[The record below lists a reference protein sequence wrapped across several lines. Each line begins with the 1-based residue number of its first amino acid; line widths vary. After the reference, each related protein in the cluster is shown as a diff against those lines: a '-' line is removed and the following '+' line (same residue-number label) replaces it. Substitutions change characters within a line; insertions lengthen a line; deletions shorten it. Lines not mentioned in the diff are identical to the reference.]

1 LGDTCEGATIVRICL
16 VGNARA
22 VHLQRWAEAYR
33 DRGHDVHI
41 LSIRATE
48 IHSITMHTRCVGPPN
63 TTFAP
68 FVFLSYA
75 WLAIRARSALASI
88 RPDVVHAHYVTT
100 SGAIARFGG
109 ADPLVITAW
118 GTDVVPKDGVKKN
131 VVVRALNRYALGA
144 ARSITSASSFMADV
158 IETTYPGVSV
168 EVVPFGVDVGAFT
181 PRTRPTTAPL
191 TLGIVKSLN
200 NKYGVDVA
208 IRALPLIRASVPD
221 ARLVIAGEG
230 PLRKDLGHLADQL
243 GVGDDVRFVGRVPH
257 ADVPDL
263 MRGFD
268 ILLNPSVVPES
279 FGVAV
284 LEGQAAALPV
294 IATDVG
300 GVAETCIDGSTCL
313 LVEPGNP
320 SAIAAA
326 VAELS
331 DPATR
336 QLFGTTGRRH
346 VEDRFTWDRSVDHM
360 LGILEGA
367 RS

>member
-1 LGDTCEGATIVRICL
+1 MKICL
-16 VGNARA
+16 VGNAQA
-22 VHLQRWAEAYR
+22 VHLQRWAAAYR

-41 LSIRATE
+41 LSIRTTE
-48 IHSITMHTRCVGPPN
+48 LEGVTMHTRCVGRVN

-68 FVFLSYA
+68 SVFLSYV
-75 WLAIRARSALASI
+75 WLAIRARSALAAM
-88 RPDVVHAHYVTT
+88 RPDVVHAQYVTT

-118 GTDVVPKDGVKKN
+118 GTDVVPKDGVRKN
-131 VVVRALNRYALGA
+131 VIVTALNRYALAA
-144 ARSITSASSFMADV
+144 ARGVTSASDFMADI
-158 IETTYPGVSV
+158 IERTYEGVSV
-168 EVVPFGVDVGAFT
+168 EVVPFGVDIEAFT
-181 PRTRPTTAPL
+181 PSTRSAAAPL

-200 NKYGVDVA
+200 RKYGIDVA
-208 IRALPLIRASVPD
+208 IRALPLIQTSLPTT
-221 ARLVIAGEG
+221 RLVIAGDG
-230 PLRKDLGHLADQL
+230 PLRSDLERLADQL
-243 GVGDDVRFVGRVPH
+243 GVGDDVQFVGRVPH
-257 ADVPDL
+257 TAVPDL

-279 FGVAV
+279 FGVAI

-300 GVAETCIDGSTCL
+300 GVAETCLDGSSCL
-313 LVEPGNP
+313 LIEPNDP

-336 QLFGTTGRRH
+336 ERFGTAGRRH
-346 VEDRFTWDRSVDHM
+346 VEDRFTWDRSVDRM
-360 LGILEGA
+360 IGILE
-367 RS
+367 SVVS